1 MSATVPTALPTA
13 DARGPMDRAGLTLL
27 AAGHLVI
34 DGSSGAVPA
43 MLPVFTA
50 IYALSDLAASMILGA
65 SLLVSSAIQPL
76 FGLLADRRPTPAF
89 LWGGVAVAAAGL
101 AVSGLAGGYLGVLAC
116 IVGSGLGIAAFHP
129 EAARVANQISAGRP
143 ATGLAW
149 FMVGGHAGFALGPL
163 LAALFIPLL
172 DERATLVFLVP
183 GIAVSLWLYRQ
194 RGRLTVAVPRPRA
207 HAPRRARASN
217 WNIGLLLFVTS
228 MRTWTVFCLL
238 ALAPLLLVDD
248 RGYSDQAAG
257 FAVAAFA
264 GAGAVGTVAGA
275 ALAERVG
282 GRRMLLWTLPAVA
295 PLIAG
300 FLLTDGAVSIVL
312 FTAAGFVALASFSVT
327 VMMGQ
332 EYLPDRLALAAGL
345 MIGFGA
351 IGVAP
356 PGLALFGAIADAA
369 GREAAIW
376 GIATLPLLAGAVALL
391 LPKHG
396 PGAAEAHA

>member
-1 MSATVPTALPTA
+1 MSATVPTALPPA
-13 DARGPMDRAGLTLL
+13 EARGSMDRGGLTLL

-34 DGSSGAVPA
+34 DASSGAVPA

-194 RGRLTVAVPRPRA
+194 RGRLTVAVPRTRA
-207 HAPRRARASN
+207 HAPPRARASN

-275 ALAERVG
+275 ALADRVG
-282 GRRMLLWTLPAVA
+282 GRRMLLWTLPVVA

>member
-1 MSATVPTALPTA
+1 
-13 DARGPMDRAGLTLL
+13 
-27 AAGHLVI
+27 
-34 DGSSGAVPA
+34 
-43 MLPVFTA
+43 
-50 IYALSDLAASMILGA
+50 
-65 SLLVSSAIQPL
+65 
-76 FGLLADRRPTPAF
+76 
-89 LWGGVAVAAAGL
+89 
-101 AVSGLAGGYLGVLAC
+101 
-116 IVGSGLGIAAFHP
+116 
-129 EAARVANQISAGRP
+129 
-143 ATGLAW
+143 
-149 FMVGGHAGFALGPL
+149 MVGGNAGFALGPL

-183 GIAVSLWLYRQ
+183 GIAVSLWLYRAA
-194 RGRLTVAVPRPRA
+194 RTRLTVAVPAPARARSAPRPRQQLRTSSCCCSSPA
-207 HAPRRARASN
+207 CAPGPCSACSPWR
-217 WNIGLLLFVTS
+217 
-228 MRTWTVFCLL
+228 
-238 ALAPLLLVDD
+238 PLLLVDD

-275 ALAERVG
+275 ALADRVG

-351 IGVAP
+351 IGVGACRASRCSARSP
-356 PGLALFGAIADAA
+356 TRPGARRPSG
-369 GREAAIW
+369 GSRPCRCW
-376 GIATLPLLAGAVALL
+376 RGAVALL
-391 LPKHG
+391 LPQ
-396 PGAAEAHA
+396 PARAPRRRHA

>member
-1 MSATVPTALPTA
+1 M
-13 DARGPMDRAGLTLL
+13 L
-27 AAGHLVI
+27 ASGHLVI
-34 DGSSGAVPA
+34 DASSGAVPA
-43 MLPVFTA
+43 MIPVFTA
-50 IYALSDLAASMILGA
+50 LYALSDLAASMILGA

-101 AVSGLAGGYLGVLAC
+101 AASGLAGGYVGVLAC

-183 GIAVSLWLYRQ
+183 GVPSPCGCTTSA
-194 RGRLTVAVPRPRA
+194 RLTVAVHGRARRAAPRPREQLGHRPAAVRHQHA
-207 HAPRRARASN
+207 HLDRVLPARPRPAAARGRPRLLRPGRRLRRGGVRRRGGDGHGRGRRPRRPRGRQADA
-217 WNIGLLLFVTS
+217 G
-228 MRTWTVFCLL
+228 
-238 ALAPLLLVDD
+238 VDHAGRGAAD
-248 RGYSDQAAG
+248 RGLPPD
-257 FAVAAFA
+257 
-264 GAGAVGTVAGA
+264 
-275 ALAERVG
+275 
-282 GRRMLLWTLPAVA
+282 RR
-295 PLIAG
+295 
-300 FLLTDGAVSIVL
+300 AVSIDPA
-312 FTAAGFVALASFSVT
+312 FTAAGFVLLASFSVT

-376 GIATLPLLAGAVALL
+376 GLAVLPLLAGAVALV
-391 LPKHG
+391 LPE
-396 PGAAEAHA
+396 PRAAPREAPA

>member
-1 MSATVPTALPTA
+1 MSATARTALPPA
-13 DARGPMDRAGLTLL
+13 EAREAMDRTGLTLL
-27 AAGHLVI
+27 ASGHLII
-34 DGSSGAVPA
+34 DATSGAVPA

-50 IYALSDLAASMILGA
+50 LYALSDLAASMILGA

-89 LWGGVAVAAAGL
+89 LWGGVAIAAAGL

-116 IVGSGLGIAAFHP
+116 VVGSGLGIAAFHP
-129 EAARVANQISAGRP
+129 EAARVANRISAERP

-172 DERATLVFLVP
+172 DARATLVFLVP
-183 GIAVSLWLYRQ
+183 GMLVSVWLYHQ
-194 RGRLTVAVPRPRA
+194 RGRLTVAVPRPRL
-207 HAPRRARASN
+207 HAPPRPRAST
-217 WNIGLLLFVTS
+217 WSIGLLLFVTS

-238 ALAPLLLVDD
+238 ALAPLLLTED
-248 RGYSDQAAG
+248 RGLSEQAAG
-257 FAVAAFA
+257 FVVAAFA

-282 GRRMLLWTLPAVA
+282 GRRMLLWTLPAAA

-300 FLLTDGAVSIVL
+300 FLLTDGAASVIL
-312 FTAAGFVALASFSVT
+312 LTAAGFVLLASFSVT
-327 VMMGQ
+327 VLMGQ
-332 EYLPDRLALAAGL
+332 LYLPDRLGLAAGL

-369 GREAAIW
+369 GREAALW
-376 GIATLPLLAGAVALL
+376 GIAALPLLAGAVALL
-391 LPKHG
+391 LPRR
-396 PGAAEAHA
+396 PVPVAA

>member
-1 MSATVPTALPTA
+1 
-13 DARGPMDRAGLTLL
+13 MDRGGLTLL
-27 AAGHLVI
+27 ASGHLVI
-34 DGSSGAVPA
+34 DASSGAVPA

-76 FGLLADRRPTPAF
+76 FGLLADRRPAPAF

-183 GIAVSLWLYRQ
+183 GIAVSLWLYHQ
-194 RGRLTVAVPRPRA
+194 RGRLTVAVPRTRA
-207 HAPRRARASN
+207 HAPRLARASN
-217 WNIGLLLFVTS
+217 WNIGVLLFVTS

-275 ALAERVG
+275 AIADRVG